1 MIWCLSAWW
10 LVMDHRRLFVL
21 AQQWS
26 DASAWGWQVSLA
38 VGIVCV
44 HVLLLGALAVGPWLK
59 PAAAVLTVVA
69 ALSSYFSDRYGVYL
83 DPSMMRNVLH
93 TDTAEAVEL
102 IGPDLVW
109 HVLSHAG
116 VPLLAVVSW
125 PLPAQSW
132 GRTLRGHLLSML
144 AAALALALA
153 VMLSFQP
160 LASLMRN
167 HKELRYL
174 VTPAAALWSSA
185 RVWSGD
191 TRQVAGRRQPLGLD
205 AVALPFERPRLL
217 VIVVG
222 ETVRSANW
230 GLSGY
235 GRDTTPGLSQ
245 RAVVNFAQVT
255 SCGTNTEVSV
265 PCLFAPVGR
274 RDYDEDRIRRS
285 ESLLHV
291 LARAGVAVQW
301 IDNQSGCKGVC
312 EGLPSVTV
320 AELNAPGTCEGPRCW
335 DEGLIADLTERLQR
349 VQGQQVLVLHMLGN
363 HGPSYFRRYP
373 RAFAQ
378 FQPECLDDE
387 LHRCSKQAIVNAYD
401 NAVLY
406 TDHVLSRLID
416 TLAAGAARVD
426 TAMLYVSDHGES
438 LGEAGLYLHGL
449 PYAIAPTQQTQVPM
463 VLWWSEGYGRS
474 LGLDKDCMSKRA
486 HQPAQ
491 HDHVFHTVLALT
503 QVHTALYDPA
513 WDLTSTCRRP
523 SGPPGLLQAS

>member
-1 MIWCLSAWW
+1 MIWCLSVWW

-69 ALSSYFSDRYGVYL
+69 ALSSYYSDRYGVYL

-93 TDTAEAVEL
+93 THTAEAVEL
-102 IGPDLVW
+102 IGLDLVG

-125 PLPAQSW
+125 PLPAQGW
-132 GRTLRGHLLSML
+132 GRTLRGRLLSML
-144 AAALALALA
+144 AAALALVVAL
-153 VMLSFQP
+153 MLSFQP

-174 VTPAAALWSSA
+174 VTPAAAVWSSA
-185 RVWSGD
+185 RVWASD
-191 TRQVAGRRQPLGLD
+191 TQQAAGVRQPIGLD
-205 AVALPFERPRLL
+205 AVATPASRPRLL

-222 ETVRSANW
+222 ETVRAANW

-235 GRDTTPGLSQ
+235 QRDTTPGLS
-245 RAVVNFAQVT
+245 RRGVVNFPQVT

-265 PCLFAPVGR
+265 PCMFAPVGR
-274 RDYDEDRIRRS
+274 RDYDENRIRHS

-291 LARAGVAVQW
+291 LARAGVGVQW
-301 IDNQSGCKGVC
+301 VDNQSGCKGVC
-312 EGLPSVTV
+312 EGLPTVTV
-320 AELNAPGTCEGPRCW
+320 ADLNPPAMCEAGRCW
-335 DEGLIADLTERLQR
+335 DEGLIAAVTERLQR
-349 VQGQQVLVLHMLGN
+349 MQGQQVMVLHMLGN

-373 RAFAQ
+373 RAFAR
-378 FQPECLDDE
+378 FQPECREDE
-387 LHRCSKQAIVNAYD
+387 LHRCSAQAIVNAYD

-416 TLAAGAARVD
+416 ALATAAERVD

-449 PYAIAPTQQTQVPM
+449 PYAIAPAQQTQVPM
-463 VLWWSEGYGRS
+463 VLWWSEGYAEF
-474 LGLDKDCMSKRA
+474 LGLDKACLSDRA
-486 HQPAQ
+486 QQPAR
-491 HDHVFHTVLALT
+491 HDHLFHTVLALT
-503 QVHTALYDPA
+503 AVHTALYDPA
-513 WDLTSTCRRP
+513 WDLTRGCRRE
-523 SGPPGLLQAS
+523 SGLAAPQQAP